1 MSNSRVALIH
11 DYLTQYGGAERV
23 LEELALLFPN
33 APIFTLLYDERATG
47 GAFAGRTIYTSFL
60 QKLPGISSWYRLFPV
75 LMPLA
80 IERFDLSAYD
90 IVISSSS
97 SFAKG
102 VLTREDALHICYCH
116 TPTRFAWF
124 DYRKIAGHSLYPR
137 WVSLFVPLFL
147 PYIRLW
153 DRMASARVDVYACNS
168 HYIAEKIKKYYRRTA
183 TVIYPPVNTKR
194 FAPEGDG
201 EYFLVVGRL
210 LPYKR
215 FDIAVSACTNLS
227 LPLVVV
233 GSGPELATLKRIAG
247 PTVRFVG
254 NVSDARLADLYAHA
268 SALVFPQEEDFGI
281 SAIESMASGRPVI
294 AYRAG
299 GAREYVK
306 EGENGIF
313 FEEQTVAGLS
323 NALSRYATTTFD
335 AQRIRQSALAFDR
348 MRFRSAMKAL
358 VSTSL
363 REKKK

>member
-1 MSNSRVALIH
+1 MRIALVH

-23 LEELALLFPN
+23 LEELALLFPD
-33 APIFTLLYDERATG
+33 APIFTLLYDEAATG
-47 GAFAGRTIYTSFL
+47 GAFADRVIHTSFL
-60 QKLPGISSWYRLFPV
+60 QKFPGIHSWYRFFPV

-80 IERFDLSAYD
+80 IERLNLSAYD
-90 IVISSSS
+90 VVISSSS

-124 DYRKIAGHSLYPR
+124 DYKKIAGHSLYPGF
-137 WVSLFVPLFL
+137 VAPFVPLLL

-153 DRMASARVDVYACNS
+153 DRMASARVDVYVCNS
-168 HYIAEKIKKYYRRTA
+168 YTIAEKIKKYYRRTA
-183 TVIYPPVNTKR
+183 RVIYPPVNTKL
-194 FAPEGDG
+194 FAPEGTG

-215 FDIAVSACTNLS
+215 FDIAVSACTALG
-227 LPLVVV
+227 LPLTVV

-254 NVSDARLADLYAHA
+254 NVSDARLVSLYAHA
-268 SALVFPQEEDFGI
+268 HALLFPQEEDFGI

-299 GAREYVK
+299 GAREYIK
-306 EGENGIF
+306 EGKNGIF
-313 FEEQTVAGLS
+313 FDEQTSEGLQA
-323 NALSRYATTTFD
+323 ALAHFATMTFD
-335 AQRIRQSALAFDR
+335 PSVIRQSALIFDR
-348 MRFRSAMKAL
+348 VNFRTSIKTLLA
-358 VSTSL
+358 STL
-363 REKKK
+363 ATRKK